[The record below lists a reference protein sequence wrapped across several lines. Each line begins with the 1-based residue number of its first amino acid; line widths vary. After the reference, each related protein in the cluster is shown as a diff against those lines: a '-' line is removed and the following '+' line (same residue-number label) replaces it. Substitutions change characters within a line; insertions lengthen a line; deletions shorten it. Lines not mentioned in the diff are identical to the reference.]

1 MTDLLAPAA
10 KIHLAETPPVVCS
23 SCFGQYTGRR
33 HVDFG
38 AAWDGPM
45 VPPDQSVAGGTMVSV
60 DDLVICE
67 ECLRFA
73 ATLIG
78 LGDVGERDERIER
91 LNERLTD
98 TGQRLG
104 KALEAN
110 EKLQAAFT
118 AQEQVLPVKRGP
130 GRPRK
135 NPDAE

>member
-1 MTDLLAPAA
+1 MTDLLAPAD

-23 SCFGQYTGRR
+23 SCFGQYTDRR

-45 VPPDQSVAGGTMVSV
+45 VPPDQSVAGGKMVSV

-78 LGDVGERDERIER
+78 MGDVQERDDRIDR

-104 KALEAN
+104 KALDALEKTKVALAAN
-110 EKLQAAFT
+110 EQ
-118 AQEQVLPVKRGP
+118 VKRPP

-135 NPDAE
+135 PE

>member
-1 MTDLLAPAA
+1 MTDLLAPAD

-45 VPPDQSVAGGTMVSV
+45 VPPDQTVAGGKMVSV
-60 DDLVICE
+60 DDLVVCE
-67 ECLRFA
+67 DCLRFA
-73 ATLIG
+73 AQLIG

-110 EKLQAAFT
+110 EKLREAIS
-118 AQEQVLPVKRGP
+118 AQEHVEGP
-130 GRPRK
+130 RRGRPPK
-135 NPDAE
+135 PKA